1 MASADDANQPF
12 DQRLEFPARLA
23 VVFVGIQRTHF
34 RKVGDGVEATEAAFD
49 ADDDR
54 SRDTIDGESRRRLF
68 VAADRARRNLHCRVT
83 RRIERHNA
91 LFVQT

>member
-1 MASADDANQPF
+1 MSAEGGEP
-12 DQRLEFPARLA
+12 RA
-23 VVFVGIQRTHF
+23 VTTL
-34 RKVGDGVEATEAAFD
+34 ATESGENSHRWPRFLPDGRSLLFLVQTAEAG